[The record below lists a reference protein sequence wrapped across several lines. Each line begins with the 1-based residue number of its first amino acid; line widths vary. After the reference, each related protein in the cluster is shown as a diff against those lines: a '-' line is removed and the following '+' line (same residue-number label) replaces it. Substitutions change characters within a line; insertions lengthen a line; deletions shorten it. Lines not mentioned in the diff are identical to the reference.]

1 MRAPTALADLIE
13 PRNEWRAAGK
23 RVVCTNGVF
32 DLLHVGH
39 LQYLEAARTLGDIL
53 IVGLNSDSSTR
64 HYKGPSRPLVP
75 EQERAALLLALEP
88 VDYVTIFDEP
98 TAEQLVEAL
107 RPEIYCKGGDY
118 GDEGGLR
125 KPLPEA
131 AVVERHGGQVRLI
144 PYLPEH
150 STSALIERIVRS
162 YCG

>member
-1 MRAPTALADLIE
+1 MRAATVLADLIE
-13 PRNEWRAAGK
+13 LRQGWRGARM

-39 LQYLEAARTLGDIL
+39 LQYLEAARALGDIL
-53 IVGLNSDSSTR
+53 VVGLNSDGSTR
-64 HYKGPSRPLVP
+64 RYKGPSRPLVP
-75 EQERAALLLALEP
+75 EEERAALLLALEP

-107 RPEIYCKGGDY
+107 QPEIYCKGGDY
-118 GDEGGLR
+118 GDESGLH

-150 STSALIERIVRS
+150 STSELIERIVRS
-162 YCG
+162 YRG